1 MGRQCQEPYCLQIV
15 PDHLFQSHQDEH
27 LAERLAAEEF
37 ENQRRNQ
44 HDDVVLARA
53 MANAVGVES
62 SSRIVDSHNDYKL
75 ALALNREIRA
85 EEEERT
91 FRVVQVPHSYLY
103 VSICIRKGKYVW
115 RAKRKKSDTARF

>member
-15 PDHLFQSHQDEH
+15 ADHLFQSHQDEH

-44 HDDVVLARA
+44 HEDVVLTRA
-53 MANAVGVES
+53 IANTVEVDS
-62 SSRIVDSHNDYKL
+62 SSRMDPDIDNDYQL

-85 EEEERT
+85 EEEQRS
-91 FRVVQVPHSYLY
+91 FRIVQVAHNYLH
-103 VSICIRKGKYVW
+103 VSIGIRKGK
-115 RAKRKKSDTARF
+115 

>member
-15 PDHLFQSHQDEH
+15 ADHLFQSHQDEH

-44 HDDVVLARA
+44 HADNVVLARA

-62 SSRIVDSHNDYKL
+62 SSRMVDSHNDYQL

-85 EEEERT
+85 EEEQRS
-91 FRVVQVPHSYLY
+91 FRIVQVLHNCLY
-103 VSICIRKGKYVW
+103 VSISTRKGK
-115 RAKRKKSDTARF
+115 